1 MAGGSGSGVKWV
13 RARRLPSRCRSRLED
28 RDSAREGDYSMTD
41 LDRLGLALVG
51 FALAVVVGGVLFGLI
66 GAWIKKARYWTDE
79 PSSRAQWPSSLH
91 RSPPRRSRRGRSR
104 RSASYGPR
112 RAWT

>member
-1 MAGGSGSGVKWV
+1 GKWGGRGRRWRAPASDSPSAASSLNSMAGGSGSGVKWV

-66 GAWIKKARYWTDE
+66 GAWIKKAREWTDE
-79 PSSRAQWPSSLH
+79 PSSRAQW
-91 RSPPRRSRRGRSR
+91 RS
-104 RSASYGPR
+104 
-112 RAWT
+112 